1 MSVQQE
7 GTVRHRRN
15 LEKHVANIM
24 HFYATKLL
32 ACGFVSLISI
42 LFHNAVTNFA
52 YVKSNIHM
60 RVDKRS
66 RSNLCEGKQPWAD

>member
-1 MSVQQE
+1 
-7 GTVRHRRN
+7 
-15 LEKHVANIM
+15 M